1 MVSLCRM
8 LNNQRHQ
15 QLCLLQRPLLQGRI
29 ARKSQELTRLH
40 QSRIGAL
47 LVGSLSLRGNSAVTT
62 SCRLVR

>member
-15 QLCLLQRPLLQGRI
+15 QQRLLQRPLPQRLTTKGG
-29 ARKSQELTRLH
+29 QELILRH

-47 LVGSLSLRGNSAVTT
+47 QVWPSQYGFSSESTQLP
-62 SCRLVR
+62 